1 MPGTKNRQPAP
12 ITHTVWH
19 GFGFRNKSS
28 TPGKG
33 HKYEAIMDN
42 SFFVLSKQQV
52 NISRFDICTWD
63 FEKNN
68 SFLEMGMQI
77 ENNTERHLDM
87 ILAIPLI
94 TSSDTVKDLLPVI
107 GRDPKTSRFIFNDRI
122 EKFDPI
128 DGSVDNGVNIVFEDN
143 GPMTI
148 IPATD
153 IKTDTAA
160 GVVSFS
166 CDIPQSAAQHI
177 YVRILIVTDLPTIA
191 HVHNGIAKAT
201 YLYDIKL
208 NEKRNLPDNIQHM
221 TETGYRICRV
231 EECTCQHIV
240 PKMYDIAFVDGS
252 MLKNIRTLE
261 EEFFSIFLPDR
272 KDLKTDAYM
281 IVTNSSKNKDS
292 DTFFTVFDK
301 ETIGTKQIVFAIGAD
316 ILCNLLF
323 AAGSIRTIKNTINSE
338 LELLNEIPFEF
349 WAACVIFIIVVM
361 VFFGGRI
368 KIPLLKGKKL
378 TIKL

>member
-1 MPGTKNRQPAP
+1 
-12 ITHTVWH
+12 
-19 GFGFRNKSS
+19 
-28 TPGKG
+28 
-33 HKYEAIMDN
+33 MDN

-52 NISRFDICTWD
+52 DIPHFDICTWD
-63 FEKNN
+63 FEKGNG
-68 SFLEMGMQI
+68 FLEMGMEIDNDTQ
-77 ENNTERHLDM
+77 RHLD
-87 ILAIPLI
+87 IVLAVPLI
-94 TSSDTVKDLLPVI
+94 TASDTVKDLLPVI
-107 GRDPKTSRFIFNDRI
+107 ARDPKTSRFIFGDRI
-122 EKFDPI
+122 KSFDPI
-128 DGSVDNGVNIVFEDN
+128 DGSVSNGVDIVFEDN
-143 GPMTI
+143 GAMTI
-148 IPATD
+148 LPAAD
-153 IKTDTAA
+153 IKTDAAA

-166 CDIPQSAAQHI
+166 CDIPRSAARRI
-177 YVRILIVTDLPTIA
+177 YLRVLIATGLPTIA

-208 NEKRNLPDNIQHM
+208 NEKRNLPDNIQRL
-221 TETGYRICRV
+221 TETGYAICRV
-231 EECTCQHIV
+231 DECTCRHIV

-261 EEFFSIFLPDR
+261 EAFFSIFLPER

-281 IVTNSSKNKDS
+281 IVTNSSENKDS

-323 AAGSIRTIKNTINSE
+323 AAGSIRTIRNTINSE

-349 WAACVIFIIVVM
+349 WAACVIFVIVVV

-368 KIPLLKGKKL
+368 RIPFFKGRKFVVKL
-378 TIKL
+378 